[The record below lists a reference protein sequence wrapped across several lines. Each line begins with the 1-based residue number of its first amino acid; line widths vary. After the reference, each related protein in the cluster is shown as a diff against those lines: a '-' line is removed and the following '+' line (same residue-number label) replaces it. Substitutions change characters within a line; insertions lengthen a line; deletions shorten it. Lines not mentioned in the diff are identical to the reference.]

1 MKKVLFGAMAALTL
15 VACSNDEVT
24 DVTKSKEIKFNVTA
38 GKAVTRAADGYC
50 NAAKPADFDVWAKQG
65 TTNYFAATNFKQS
78 GDEWVIND
86 ANLRYWPETG
96 TLDFFAMKNY
106 NGKDGATVTWDATST
121 TAPLKVVD
129 YVVEDVVGSQKDFI
143 YAVSA
148 GVANKT
154 LATLN
159 FRHALSQIEFQAKND
174 NKNIYVEITGVKV
187 VNVANKG
194 TLTLPT
200 ATTANNFENHA
211 NGINDLY
218 DTNVKGTWVTTSI
231 ATSKA
236 TYTMVATDGNA
247 AKTAEVIGNNEAVGI
262 TTANATS
269 KEYSSQ
275 TLYVMPQTVDAWDG
289 TGKPGEATNAYF
301 ALTCKIWNV
310 AAGDGSKDKSGALVW
325 DGTSKD
331 IAVCIPASTVWEQGK
346 RYVYTFNFTKGGNGG
361 IDPEG
366 NPVFTAIKLSVTV
379 DDFAAGTDATV
390 DMNK

>member
-50 NAAKPADFDVWAKQG
+50 NDAKPADFDVWAKQG
-65 TTNYFAATNFKQS
+65 TTNYFAATNFVQS
-78 GDEWVIND
+78 GSEWVIND
-86 ANLRYWPETG
+86 ATLRYWPETG

-106 NGKDGATVTWDATST
+106 NGDVTWNATSP
-121 TAPLKVVD
+121 TAPLTVAN
-129 YVVEDVVGSQKDFI
+129 YTVEDAVGSQKDFI

-194 TLTLPT
+194 TLTLPI
-200 ATTANNFENHA
+200 ATTANNFQNHA
-211 NGINDLY
+211 NGVNDLY
-218 DTNVKGTWVTTSI
+218 DTNVKGTWVTTPI

-236 TYTMVATDGNA
+236 TYTMLATDGNA
-247 AKTAEVIGNNEAVGI
+247 AKTAEVQGNNTAVGI

-269 KEYSSQ
+269 KEYSNQ
-275 TLYVMPQTVDAWDG
+275 TLYVMPQEVNAWDG
-289 TGKPGEATNAYF
+289 AGKPGEAANAYF

-310 AAGDGSKDKSGALVW
+310 AAGDGSKDKSGAVVW

-331 IAVCIPASTVWEQGK
+331 IAVCIPASTIWEQGK

>member
-50 NAAKPADFDVWAKQG
+50 NDAKPENFDVWAKQG
-65 TTNYFAATNFKQS
+65 TTNYFAKTNFKQS
-78 GDEWVIND
+78 GSEWVIND
-86 ANLRYWPETG
+86 ATLRYWPETG

-106 NGKDGATVTWDATST
+106 NGTVNWDATST

-129 YVVEDVVGSQKDFI
+129 YTVEGEVGSQKDFI

-148 GVANKT
+148 GAANKQV
-154 LATLN
+154 AALN

-200 ATTANNFENHA
+200 ATTANNFEDHA
-211 NGINDLY
+211 NGVNSSYNANI
-218 DTNVKGTWVTTSI
+218 KGTWATTPI

-236 TYTMVATDGNA
+236 TYTMLATNGNA
-247 AKTAEVIGNNEAVGI
+247 ATTAEVLGNNTAVGI
-262 TTANATS
+262 TTANATD
-269 KEYSSQ
+269 KEYSNQ
-275 TLYVMPQTVDAWDG
+275 TLYVMPQTVDAWNG
-289 TGKPGEATNAYF
+289 EGKPGDASNAYF

-310 AAGDGSKDKSGALVW
+310 AAGDGSQDKSVLVW

-331 IAVCIPASTVWEQGK
+331 IAVCIPASTIWEQGK

-361 IDPEG
+361 IDPDG
-366 NPVFTAIKLSVTV
+366 DPVFTAIKLSVTV
-379 DDFAAGTDATV
+379 DDFAAGTDKDV
-390 DMNK
+390 DMIK

>member
-50 NAAKPADFDVWAKQG
+50 NDAKPADFDVWAKQG
-65 TTNYFAATNFKQS
+65 TTNYFAATNFVQS
-78 GDEWVIND
+78 GSEWVIND
-86 ANLRYWPETG
+86 ATLRYWPEEG

-106 NGKDGATVTWDATST
+106 NGDVTWSATNT
-121 TAPLKVVD
+121 TTPLTVAN
-129 YVVEDVVGSQKDFI
+129 YTVEGEVGNQKDFI

-194 TLTLPT
+194 TLTLPI
-200 ATTANNFENHA
+200 ATTANNFEDHA
-211 NGINDLY
+211 NGVNSDY
-218 DTNVKGTWVTTSI
+218 ADHVKGTWVTTPI

-236 TYTMVATDGNA
+236 TYTMLATNGNA
-247 AKTAEVIGNNEAVGI
+247 ATTAEVLGTNTAVGI
-262 TTANATS
+262 TTANATG
-269 KEYSSQ
+269 KEYSNQ
-275 TLYVMPQTVDAWDG
+275 TLYVMPQEVNAWDG
-289 TGKPGEATNAYF
+289 TGKPGDASNAYF

-310 AAGDGSKDKSGALVW
+310 AAGDGSQDKSGAVVW

-331 IAVCIPASTVWEQGK
+331 IAVCIPAGTVWEQGK

-379 DDFAAGTDATV
+379 DDFAEGTNPTV
-390 DMNK
+390 DMIK

>member
-50 NAAKPADFDVWAKQG
+50 NAAKPADFDVWARQANI
-65 TTNYFAATNFKQS
+65 NYFAATNFKLSDGQ
-78 GDEWVIND
+78 WVIND
-86 ANLRYWPETG
+86 ATLRYWPETG

-106 NGKDGATVTWDATST
+106 NGTVTWDATSP
-121 TAPLKVVD
+121 TAPLTVAD
-129 YVVEDVVGSQKDFI
+129 YTVEDAVENQKDFI

-148 GVANKT
+148 GVMNKT
-154 LATLN
+154 VAELN

-200 ATTANNFENHA
+200 ATTDNNFEDHL
-211 NGINDLY
+211 NGVNGSY
-218 DTNVKGTWVTTSI
+218 NANVKGTWVTTPI

-236 TYTMVATDGNA
+236 TYTMVATNGNA
-247 AKTAEVIGNNEAVGI
+247 ATTAEVLGNNTAVGI

-269 KEYSSQ
+269 KEYSNQ
-275 TLYVMPQTVDAWDG
+275 TLYVMPQTVEAWNG
-289 TGKPGEATNAYF
+289 TGKPSQAAEAYF

-310 AAGDGSKDKSGALVW
+310 AAGDGSQDKSVLVW

-331 IAVCIPASTVWEQGK
+331 IAVCIPAGTVWEQGK

-379 DDFAAGTDATV
+379 DDFAAGTDKDV
-390 DMNK
+390 DMIK

>member
-78 GDEWVIND
+78 GSEWVIND
-86 ANLRYWPETG
+86 ATLRYWPETG

-106 NGKDGATVTWDATST
+106 NGTVNWDATSP

-129 YVVEDVVGSQKDFI
+129 YTVEGEVGSQKDFI

-148 GVANKT
+148 GVENKHV
-154 LATLN
+154 AELN

-174 NKNIYVEITGVKV
+174 NENIYVEITGVKV

-200 ATTANNFENHA
+200 ATTANNFINHA
-211 NGINDLY
+211 NGANSDY
-218 DTNVKGTWVTTSI
+218 ADHVKGTWATTSI
-231 ATSKA
+231 AESKA

-247 AKTAEVIGNNEAVGI
+247 QTTAKVLGNNTAVGI
-262 TTANATS
+262 TTANATD
-269 KEYSSQ
+269 KEYSNQ
-275 TLYVMPQTVDAWDG
+275 TLYVMPQTVNAWDG
-289 TGKPGEATNAYF
+289 AGKPGEATNAYF

-310 AAGDGSKDKSGALVW
+310 AAGNGSEDKSVLVW

-331 IAVCIPASTVWEQGK
+331 IAVCIPASTIWEQGK

-379 DDFAAGTDATV
+379 DDFAEGTNTTV

>member
-65 TTNYFAATNFKQS
+65 TTNYFAATNFKLS
-78 GDEWVIND
+78 GSEWVIND
-86 ANLRYWPETG
+86 ATLRYWPESG

-106 NGKDGATVTWDATST
+106 NGTVNWDATNT
-121 TAPLKVVD
+121 TAPLKVTD
-129 YVVEDVVGSQKDFI
+129 YTVEDEVGNQKDFI

-154 LATLN
+154 VAELN

-194 TLTLPT
+194 TLTLPI
-200 ATTANNFENHA
+200 ATTANNFQDHS
-211 NGINDLY
+211 NGVNSDY
-218 DTNVKGTWVTTSI
+218 DDHIKGTWVTTPI
-231 ATSKA
+231 ATSMA
-236 TYTMVATDGNA
+236 TYTMVATDGNI
-247 AKTAEVIGNNEAVGI
+247 AKNAEVLGNNTAVGI
-262 TTANATS
+262 TTANATG
-269 KEYSSQ
+269 KEYSNQ

-289 TGKPGEATNAYF
+289 TGKPGDATNAYF

-310 AAGDGSKDKSGALVW
+310 AAGDGSKDKTGAVVW

-331 IAVCIPASTVWEQGK
+331 IAVCIPASTKWEQGK

>member
-50 NAAKPADFDVWAKQG
+50 NDAKPENFDVWAKQG
-65 TTNYFAATNFKQS
+65 TINYFAATNFVQS
-78 GDEWVIND
+78 GSEWVIND
-86 ANLRYWPETG
+86 ATLRYWPESG

-106 NGKDGATVTWDATST
+106 NGTVNWDATNT
-121 TAPLKVVD
+121 TAPLKVTD
-129 YVVEDVVGSQKDFI
+129 YTVEDEVGNQKDFI

-148 GVANKT
+148 GAANKEV
-154 LATLN
+154 ATLN

-194 TLTLPT
+194 TLTLPI
-200 ATTANNFENHA
+200 ATTANNFINHA
-211 NGINDLY
+211 NGVNSSY
-218 DTNVKGTWVTTSI
+218 NANVKGTWATTSI
-231 ATSKA
+231 ADSKA
-236 TYTMVATDGNA
+236 TYTMAATDGNV
-247 AKTAEVIGNNEAVGI
+247 AKTAEVLGNNTAVGI
-262 TTANATS
+262 TTANATG
-269 KEYSSQ
+269 KEYSNQ

-289 TGKPGEATNAYF
+289 TGKPGDATNAYF

-310 AAGDGSKDKSGALVW
+310 AAGDGSQDKTGAVVW

-361 IDPEG
+361 IDPDG
-366 NPVFTAIKLSVTV
+366 DPVFTAIKLSVTV

>member
-50 NAAKPADFDVWAKQG
+50 NDAKPENFDVWAKQG
-65 TTNYFAATNFKQS
+65 TTNYFAATNFKLS
-78 GDEWVIND
+78 GSEWVIND
-86 ANLRYWPETG
+86 ATLRYWPESG

-106 NGKDGATVTWDATST
+106 NGDVTWDATST

-129 YVVEDVVGSQKDFI
+129 YVVEDVVGNQKDFI

-148 GVANKT
+148 GAQNKQV
-154 LATLN
+154 ATLN

-200 ATTANNFENHA
+200 ATTANNFKDHL
-211 NGINDLY
+211 NGVNSNY
-218 DTNVKGTWVTTSI
+218 DTNVKGTWATTSF
-231 ATSKA
+231 ADSKA
-236 TYTMVATDGNA
+236 TYTMEATDGNA
-247 AKTAEVIGNNEAVGI
+247 AKTAEVLGNNTAVGI
-262 TTANATS
+262 TTANATG
-269 KEYSSQ
+269 KEYSNQ
-275 TLYVMPQTVDAWDG
+275 TLYVMPQTVEAWDG
-289 TGKPGEATNAYF
+289 TGKPGEATKAYF

-310 AAGDGSKDKSGALVW
+310 AAGNGTQDKSVLVW

-379 DDFAAGTDATV
+379 DDFAAGTDKDV

>member
-38 GKAVTRAADGYC
+38 GKTVTRAADGYC
-50 NAAKPADFDVWAKQG
+50 NDAKPADFDVWAKQG
-65 TTNYFAATNFKQS
+65 TTNYFAATNFVQS
-78 GDEWVIND
+78 GSEWVIND
-86 ANLRYWPETG
+86 ATLRYWPETG

-106 NGKDGATVTWDATST
+106 NGTVNWDATST

-129 YVVEDVVGSQKDFI
+129 YTVEGEVGSQKDFI

-148 GVANKT
+148 GVMNKT
-154 LATLN
+154 VAELN

-200 ATTANNFENHA
+200 ATTDNNFEDHA
-211 NGINDLY
+211 NGVNSSYNANI
-218 DTNVKGTWVTTSI
+218 KGTWVTTSI
-231 ATSKA
+231 AESKA
-236 TYTMVATDGNA
+236 TYTMVATNGNA
-247 AKTAEVIGNNEAVGI
+247 ATTAEVLGNNTAVGI
-262 TTANATS
+262 TTANATG
-269 KEYSSQ
+269 KEYSNQ
-275 TLYVMPQTVDAWDG
+275 TLYVMPQEVNAWDG
-289 TGKPGEATNAYF
+289 AGKPGEATNAYF

-310 AAGDGSKDKSGALVW
+310 AAGDGSQDKSVLVW

-379 DDFAAGTDATV
+379 DDFAEGTNPTV
-390 DMNK
+390 DMIK